1 MVGSAA
7 MCLAIVF
14 SCISGPVMWWRRR
27 PSRSG
32 SVGAPRGR
40 MPLRTTPLLAVA
52 LVALGVFLPVFGLSV
67 LAVLLLDHLV
77 VRRVPAL
84 AGWFDAA

>member
-1 MVGSAA
+1 

-14 SCISGPVMWWRRR
+14 SCVSGPLMWWRRR
-27 PSRSG
+27 PTRSG

-40 MPLRTTPLLAVA
+40 MPLRTSPS
-52 LVALGVFLPVFGLSV
+52 LVTGLVLLGVLLPLFGLSV
-67 LAVLLLDHLV
+67 LLVLLLDQLV

-84 AGWFDAA
+84 AGWFGATVEP